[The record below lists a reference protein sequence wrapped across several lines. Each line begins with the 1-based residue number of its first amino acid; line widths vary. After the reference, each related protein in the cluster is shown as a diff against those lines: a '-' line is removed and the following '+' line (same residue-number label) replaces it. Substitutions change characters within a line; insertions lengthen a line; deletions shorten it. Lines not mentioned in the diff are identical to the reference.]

1 MVAIN
6 ECFKTKFEYRLM
18 SYKSMSLNYPS
29 SPSLDSD
36 EVWEQ
41 LQQILIF
48 GEVFLHC
55 NLGLEDVDLEALQP
69 SGLVR
74 PGWND
79 SGIDSFYLGPNLL

>member
-18 SYKSMSLNYPS
+18 SYKSMSLDYPS

-36 EVWEQ
+36 EVWEPASANPHP
-41 LQQILIF
+41 LRSF
-48 GEVFLHC
+48 PC

-79 SGIDSFYLGPNLL
+79 SGIDSFYLGLNLL